1 MLQYV
6 LWAREP
12 PLFSEMI
19 DAIAVRLD
27 ESPAF
32 KQENRLF
39 ELMDVITQCSSLL
52 TPMPSSAG
60 REIHLAHSSVKEY
73 LTSQHLPEP
82 FKRPLSEVH
91 ARSIIAKT
99 SIRYMIDVASMHH
112 DSITSSGKLYS
123 DLLAMSCSEVVL
135 LGNSLGSPTFLK
147 NKKSNSPVT
156 IMDHGEFRFLR
167 SAMYWAEYARAV
179 ETADDDIPRLVLQLY
194 VQKRLLCGFPQI
206 LGLGFIF
213 DEETDEYEYI
223 PGLYTKAGPTPDP
236 LIHACYWGL
245 EIVARRLLETDAQL
259 ITSCD
264 FDSPLYAASF
274 SGHHSIVMSLLDR
287 GAEVNGRIETQP
299 QSKTVPLHGAT
310 RSGHIDIVRTLL
322 QHGAKVD
329 VLGFRDETAI
339 ELAVWYRH
347 QEIVQPLMD
356 SCDYFPF
363 QLLFLALSRW
373 PVEDE
378 LVDLI
383 CSKRIVPDDKVS
395 SSKFEWL
402 LANFLERNKAV
413 YANLLLK
420 NGSHVP
426 ILPSEPN
433 FHWPEPP
440 GKAQLDDAI
449 LLLDEGVFVS
459 DYLTQCVKLLVKKEH
474 HRLGK
479 RTRRRHE
486 CATQIQAKFVSDG
499 PDSRSVPEGS
509 ESGPVSEG
517 SELGSVDESGPE

>member
-6 LWAREP
+6 LWAKKP

-39 ELMDVITQCSSLL
+39 ELMDVVTQCSSLL
-52 TPMPSSAG
+52 TSMPSRTG
-60 REIHLAHSSVKEY
+60 RQIHLAHSSVKEY

-82 FKRPLSEVH
+82 FKGPLSEVH
-91 ARSIIAKT
+91 ARLTIAKT
-99 SIRYMIDVASMHH
+99 SIRYITDVASMHH
-112 DSITSSGKLYS
+112 DSITFSGKSYS
-123 DLLAMSCSEVVL
+123 DLLAMSSSEVVL
-135 LGNSLGSPTFLK
+135 LGNSLGRPTFYNDK
-147 NKKSNSPVT
+147 ESNSTVT
-156 IMDHGEFRFLR
+156 VMDYREFGFLR
-167 SAMYWAEYARAV
+167 SARYWAEHARAV

-194 VQKRLLCGFPQI
+194 VEKRLLCGFPQI

-213 DEETDEYEYI
+213 DDETDEYEYV
-223 PGLYTKAGPTPDP
+223 PGLYTRVGRRPEP

-245 EIVARRLLETDAQL
+245 EIVAQRLLETDAQL

-274 SGHHSIVMSLLDR
+274 SGHHSIVKLLLDR
-287 GAEVNGRIETQP
+287 GAEVNGRLETQP
-299 QSKTVPLHGAT
+299 QTKTVPLHGAT
-310 RSGHIDIVRTLL
+310 KSGHMEIVRTLI
-322 QHGAKVD
+322 QHGAKID

-339 ELAVWYRH
+339 ELAVWYGH
-347 QEIVQPLMD
+347 QEIVQLLMD
-356 SCDYFPF
+356 SCDCFPF
-363 QLLFLALSRW
+363 HLLFLALSRW

-378 LVDLI
+378 LVNLL

-395 SSKFEWL
+395 SSKFTWL
-402 LANFLERNKAV
+402 LANFIERDKAD
-413 YANLLLK
+413 YANLLME

-426 ILPSEPN
+426 ILPFEPN

-440 GKAQLDDAI
+440 GKAHLDNAL
-449 LLLDEGVFVS
+449 LLLDCGVFAS

-474 HRLGK
+474 HRCGK

-499 PDSRSVPEGS
+499 PESRSVSDGS

-517 SELGSVDESGPE
+517 SELGSV